1 MKNVTSDKYISFA
14 LSLLSSIAILVFK
27 DDTTETGR
35 IIIYCILGAVIL
47 GYLVYFAVQFF
58 RRKRTLG
65 SASIINNAK
74 KYVKQMTALA
84 RANARQLKKFD
95 FLSSQKKLDKRNKI
109 GLGYG
114 RFRRLYV

>member
-47 GYLVYFAVQFF
+47 GYLVYFAVHSF
-58 RRKRTLG
+58 RRAAFGDSGIHNLR
-65 SASIINNAK
+65 
-74 KYVKQMTALA
+74 
-84 RANARQLKKFD
+84 
-95 FLSSQKKLDKRNKI
+95 
-109 GLGYG
+109 
-114 RFRRLYV
+114 

>member
-47 GYLVYFAVQFF
+47 GYLVYFAVQFSGASV
-58 RRKRTLG
+58 RSAVRPLSTTPKSTL
-65 SASIINNAK
+65 N
-74 KYVKQMTALA
+74 
-84 RANARQLKKFD
+84 R
-95 FLSSQKKLDKRNKI
+95 
-109 GLGYG
+109 
-114 RFRRLYV
+114 